1 MSISASLTLCTIVC
15 SSPFVKSNEEHKSGT
30 EFAYNS
36 NASQTVSSNS
46 LCLLPYR
53 LFASPAS
60 ASSVD
65 MFVPFD
71 LEM

>member
-36 NASQTVSSNS
+36 KCLSNGLLKQS
-46 LCLLPYR
+46 LFAPYR

-60 ASSVD
+60 APSVY